1 MSYTIEKVLSVT
13 HWNDRLFSFTCTR
26 PQSFRF
32 TSGMFVMIGLI
43 VDGKPLLR
51 AYSVASP
58 SWDETLEFY
67 SIHVENGPLT
77 SRLNKIQVGD
87 DVVLG
92 TKPVGT
98 LLMNNLLPGK
108 NLWCLATGTGLAP
121 FMSVIR
127 DPEILEAYDK
137 IIVTHTNRYHSE
149 FAYQNYI
156 RNELP
161 QHEYLG
167 ELIQQKLVYIP
178 TVTREPRPNF
188 VSGRIT
194 DLLKQPDFYRL
205 YDLEQINLHK
215 DRVMICGNPEM
226 VHELAD
232 WFESKSWKMGSANTP
247 GHFVIENAFVD
258 R

>member
-1 MSYTIEKVLSVT
+1 MSYTKEKVLSVT
-13 HWNDRLFSFTCTR
+13 RWNERLFSFTCTR

-32 TSGMFVMIGLI
+32 TSGMFVMIGLM

-51 AYSVASP
+51 AYSMASP
-58 SWDETLEFY
+58 SWEENLEFY

-77 SRLNKIQVGD
+77 SRLNNIKEGD
-87 DVVLG
+87 EVIVG

-108 NLWCLATGTGLAP
+108 NLWCMSTGTGLAP

-127 DPEILEAYDK
+127 DPEILETYDK
-137 IIVTHTNRYHSE
+137 VIVTHTNRYYSE
-149 FAYQNYI
+149 FAYQDYI
-156 RNELP
+156 LNELP

-167 ELIQQKLVYIP
+167 ELIRQKLVYIP
-178 TVTREPRPNF
+178 TVTRESGSRFIN
-188 VSGRIT
+188 GRIT
-194 DLLKQPDFYRL
+194 NLIQQPDFYRL
-205 YDLEQINLHK
+205 YNLEQLNMHN
-215 DRVMICGNPEM
+215 DRVMICGNPDM
-226 VHELAD
+226 VHELSD
-232 WFESKSWKMGSANTP
+232 YFENKSWKMGSASEP

>member
-1 MSYTIEKVLSVT
+1 MSYTKEKVLSVT

-32 TSGMFVMIGLI
+32 TSGMFVMIGLM
-43 VDGKPLLR
+43 VEGKPLLR

-87 DVVLG
+87 EVLLG

-121 FMSVIR
+121 FMSVMR
-127 DPEILEAYDK
+127 DPEILDAYDK

-149 FAYQNYI
+149 FAYQEYI

-161 QHEYLG
+161 NHEYLG
-167 ELIQQKLVYIP
+167 ELVREKLVYIP
-178 TVTREPRPNF
+178 TVTRELQPRF

-194 DLLKQPDFYRL
+194 DLLKQQDFYKL
-205 YDLEQINLHK
+205 YNLDQINIHN
-215 DRVMICGNPEM
+215 DRVMICGNPDM

-232 WFESKSWKMGSANTP
+232 WFEEKGWKMGSASSP